1 MKINLHLHSQCS
13 DGSLT
18 TEELAEK
25 MKTSNYKVVALT
37 DHDTVEG
44 IPDMEKHCCARGIRL
59 IPGIEMTSFVP
70 QELRLYDDTYKV
82 HIVGLNIDT
91 KKMQAYLSEHNT
103 KKIEYHSRILVQYGI
118 DVTYIRTSEISNRIF
133 CAELLVKRN
142 CFKSL
147 EEALS
152 IFHCSEYTPGVKQ
165 VIEEIHEAGGI
176 AVWAHPFIL
185 PRNGD
190 FKITP
195 ETVDILSS
203 YFVDCGLDGMEGYY
217 LQFSMEEQM
226 FIEKLCQKY
235 NLYCSTGTD
244 YHADYEWE
252 ENLLKVKGKI
262 DSKLLSVLLN
272 K

>member
-13 DGSLT
+13 DGRLT

-44 IPDMEKHCCARGIRL
+44 IPDMVKNCRVRGVRL
-59 IPGIEMTSFVP
+59 IPGIEVTSFVP

-91 KKMQAYLSEHNT
+91 EKMQVFLSEHNG
-103 KKIEYHSRILVQYGI
+103 KKIEYHSKILEQYGI
-118 DVTYIRTSEISNRIF
+118 DAACIKTSEISNRIF
-133 CAELLVKRN
+133 CAELLVRKN
-142 CFKSL
+142 YFNSL
-147 EEALS
+147 DEALS
-152 IFHCSEYTPGVKQ
+152 IFHCSEYIPEVEQ

-195 ETVDILSS
+195 ETVDVLTS

-217 LQFSMEEQM
+217 LQFSLEEQT
-226 FIEKLCQKY
+226 FIEKLCQKN

-244 YHADYEWE
+244 YHADYDWE
-252 ENLLKVKGKI
+252 ENLLKIKGKI
-262 DSKLLSVLLN
+262 DSKLLSALLD